1 MDVTSLYTN
10 IPQEEG
16 INTVCKA
23 YEAFYKNDTPIPTN
37 SLRGLLR
44 LILQENSF
52 QFNGRNYLQTHGT
65 AMGTKVAV
73 AFANIFMSAVET
85 EIINKSKIKPLE
97 WKRYIDDVFSLWD
110 TNREEIDQFILEANR
125 HHPTIKFTAEI
136 SEEKT
141 NFLDTTIF
149 KGERFY
155 KDSIFDIRTHFKPT
169 ETFQY
174 THFSSCHA
182 PGVKK
187 GFIKGEALRLLRTNS
202 SKATFEENV
211 KNFRSHLRVRGY
223 PDNLVNKVL
232 AEVKFTDRKSAL
244 QQKPQKVK
252 NGLMPFVTQYNPSV
266 PNLKNILMSKW
277 HLIENQPMLR
287 EIYREPPLISYRRG
301 KSLKDILVRAKL

>member
-1 MDVTSLYTN
+1 MV
-10 IPQEEG
+10 G
-16 INTVCKA
+16 
-23 YEAFYKNDTPIPTN
+23 F
-37 SLRGLLR
+37 R
-44 LILQENSF
+44 LNA
-52 QFNGRNYLQTHGT
+52 T
-65 AMGTKVAV
+65 
-73 AFANIFMSAVET
+73 
-85 EIINKSKIKPLE
+85 
-97 WKRYIDDVFSLWD
+97 WKRYIDDVYSLWD
-110 TNREEIDQFILEANR
+110 TNREQIDQFILEANR

-187 GFIKGEALRLLRTNS
+187 GFIKGETLRLLRTNS
-202 SKATFEENV
+202 SKATFEEND